1 MNMNNELISVL
12 SLIIAGLAVFFG
24 PLVSIA
30 ITKRTLKLN
39 STIASKNLI
48 SPIRQQWINELRNT
62 ITELTAKSHHYC
74 LAGTED
80 RKDKEYYRII
90 KLEMKIRLLINPK
103 EEDHITLVS
112 LISEMLNNLY
122 KIDNEAEVIFWE
134 KHGAVIKMSQ
144 VILKREWERVKSDI

>member
-1 MNMNNELISVL
+1 MNINNELISIL

-39 STIASKNLI
+39 SAIASKNLI

-74 LAGTED
+74 LVGTED

-90 KLEMKIRLLINPK
+90 ELEMKIRLLINPK
-103 EEDHITLVS
+103 EEDHKTLTL

-122 KIDNEAEVIFWE
+122 KIGSDTELMFWE
-134 KHGAVIKMSQ
+134 KHAAVIEISQ